1 MLLAVLSIVY
11 GLETALFVLVYILIR
26 VRHRLPLQVT
36 ATIIALAALVHLATF
51 GFLIWMAWHMD
62 IAQ

>member
-26 VRHRLPLQVT
+26 VRHRLPLRVT
-36 ATIIALAALVHLATF
+36 ATLIALAALLHLATF
-51 GFLIWMAWHMD
+51 GFLITMAYHMD
-62 IAQ
+62 IAK